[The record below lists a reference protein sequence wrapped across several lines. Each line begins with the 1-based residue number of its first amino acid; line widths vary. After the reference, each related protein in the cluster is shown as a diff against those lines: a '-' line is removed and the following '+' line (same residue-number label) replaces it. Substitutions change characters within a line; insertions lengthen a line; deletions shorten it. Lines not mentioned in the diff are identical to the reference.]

1 MANQEKTIDPRILE
15 LLGLQDISDLD
26 YGEYKTLLKEAMVKN
41 HPDRG
46 GNLDDFKLLSIER
59 DKVKN
64 EDDKGKVKGKKEG
77 AKSFVSRLA
86 LPGGGVK
93 PVPDIKPSENLLE
106 PPDEEEKE
114 DNVIVKGLKS
124 VLDSLKGIA
133 DLLSDQ
139 FKFDKDA
146 HAAAV
151 KRQKDQDKKDRE
163 AALEAKKKSE
173 DQKKSL
179 NIGFKAPQPLT
190 NIFDAFKKFFGNILA
205 GGVVVGLLDWLS
217 KNEGK
222 IDEFAN
228 WFQENINGILIGL
241 AALAVLPI
249 ALTLFNLAAALVTG
263 IALLKPALAFFFSPW
278 GLLALAAGV
287 VGYVGW
293 KWMKKQVSGGGEFES
308 FDQKLRQET
317 KESGLDFK
325 NAKTGALVLDDEGKP
340 IRVKT
345 WEGDTGAAGDDK
357 WGSFMGRPINLAA
370 GDKGKNTSAEINLTN
385 PSHREWILNYFGEE
399 KLAQLDAAYERYMT
413 LMGQKDALKKEMG
426 DVIRASNKEVSDT
439 MFGGENVPGISL
451 NYLPGG
457 GAWDRHAFQQ
467 KVVDEQKRRENE
479 IRAEYD
485 KFVKEKFPQ
494 FFDTS
499 GQVDKD
505 FSLGLKDSDLRD
517 SKSGSNKI
525 DDTDIKKNLSSSS
538 VAPGPSTR
546 KINVST
552 LPIPVKNSS
561 GSSSSDSVANQTEIA
576 YVRPEDPNNTSR
588 DAIEGIF
595 NLTGVG

>member
-15 LLGLQDISDLD
+15 LLGLQDVSDLD

-222 IDEFAN
+222 IDEFSKWLQDN
-228 WFQENINGILIGL
+228 VEGILIGL

-249 ALTLFNLAAALVTG
+249 ALTLFNLGAALVSG
-263 IALLKPALAFFFSPW
+263 IGLLKPALAFLFSPW

-287 VGYVGW
+287 VGYFGW
-293 KWMKKQVSGGGEFES
+293 KFVENQWTGGQAFTEAHQKLDKESEAKLKKLGVNLAGQMVDEEGPVDARISAIPIKSGEFKGYQRLAKPGEPAIKTVPTIWTRNADNTDFIS
-308 FDQKLRQET
+308 TKEQRDAHKEYENQKNQIRGLHEWMDRKIEGEISDIRSQREELWNTLQENTPDFWGEGDGPVDLEKRRAKTAQFERET
-317 KESGLDFK
+317 KKLIEAQKQRVRAEFAAKLENINSGEGLNPKDTNTLNMLK
-325 NAKTGALVLDDEGKP
+325 NVD
-340 IRVKT
+340 
-345 WEGDTGAAGDDK
+345 
-357 WGSFMGRPINLAA
+357 
-370 GDKGKNTSAEINLTN
+370 GDKN
-385 PSHREWILNYFGEE
+385 R
-399 KLAQLDAAYERYMT
+399 
-413 LMGQKDALKKEMG
+413 
-426 DVIRASNKEVSDT
+426 
-439 MFGGENVPGISL
+439 
-451 NYLPGG
+451 
-457 GAWDRHAFQQ
+457 
-467 KVVDEQKRRENE
+467 
-479 IRAEYD
+479 
-485 KFVKEKFPQ
+485 
-494 FFDTS
+494 
-499 GQVDKD
+499 
-505 FSLGLKDSDLRD
+505 
-517 SKSGSNKI
+517 
-525 DDTDIKKNLSSSS
+525 DIKINKNLNSSSE
-538 VAPGPSTR
+538 APGPSTR

-552 LPIPVKNSS
+552 LPIPAKDSS

>member
-15 LLGLQDISDLD
+15 LLGLQDVSDLD

-46 GNLDDFKLLSIER
+46 GNVEDFKLLSVER
-59 DKVKN
+59 DKVEK

-139 FKFDKDA
+139 VKFDKDA

-151 KRQKDQDKKDRE
+151 KRQKAQDKKDRE
-163 AALEAKKKSE
+163 AELEAKKKSE

-222 IDEFAN
+222 IEEFTN
-228 WFQENINGILIGL
+228 WLTENINGILIGL

-249 ALTLFNLAAALVTG
+249 ALTLLNLGAALV
-263 IALLKPALAFFFSPW
+263 S
-278 GLLALAAGV
+278 
-287 VGYVGW
+287 
-293 KWMKKQVSGGGEFES
+293 
-308 FDQKLRQET
+308 
-317 KESGLDFK
+317 
-325 NAKTGALVLDDEGKP
+325 
-340 IRVKT
+340 
-345 WEGDTGAAGDDK
+345 
-357 WGSFMGRPINLAA
+357 
-370 GDKGKNTSAEINLTN
+370 
-385 PSHREWILNYFGEE
+385 
-399 KLAQLDAAYERYMT
+399 
-413 LMGQKDALKKEMG
+413 
-426 DVIRASNKEVSDT
+426 
-439 MFGGENVPGISL
+439 GISL
-451 NYLPGG
+451 LMGPLGWLFS
-457 GAWDRHAFQQ
+457 GAGLMALA
-467 KVVDEQKRRENE
+467 VV
-479 IRAEYD
+479 ASP
-485 KFVKEKFPQ
+485 FAW
-494 FFDTS
+494 S
-499 GQVDKD
+499 W
-505 FSLGLKDSDLRD
+505 LRD
-517 SKSGSNKI
+517 KMAGGQQFRQAEKSVEKELLTYNI
-525 DDTDIKKNLSSSS
+525 
-538 VAPGPSTR
+538 
-546 KINVST
+546 
-552 LPIPVKNSS
+552 LP
-561 GSSSSDSVANQTEIA
+561 
-576 YVRPEDPNNTSR
+576 
-588 DAIEGIF
+588 EGK
-595 NLTGVG
+595 

>member
-146 HAAAV
+146 HDAAV

-179 NIGFKAPQPLT
+179 NIGFKAPKPLT

-357 WGSFMGRPINLAA
+357 WGRFMGRPINLLA

-426 DVIRASNKEVSDT
+426 TALWEGKNEFYKKKYKELGEMT
-439 MFGGENVPGISL
+439 KAGATFGERVKFEKDFKKEWKNV
-451 NYLPGG
+451 
-457 GAWDRHAFQQ
+457 HE
-467 KVVDEQKRRENE
+467 VD
-479 IRAEYD
+479 IRAEFD
-485 KFVKEKFPQ
+485 KLVKEKFPE